1 MGHMSPATSPGSFV
15 VPHFAIVRDSPTSP
29 VRVVFD
35 GSCRDTS
42 GLSIN
47 DRLLTG
53 PPLQKVI
60 SEIVT
65 LFRLAPI
72 AVTCDI
78 KMMYRM

>member
-42 GLSIN
+42 GLSLN

-53 PPLQKVI
+53 PPLQKRH
-60 SEIVT
+60 
-65 LFRLAPI
+65 LRN
-72 AVTCDI
+72 CDAFPLSSN
-78 KMMYRM
+78 RCNL